1 MRNKGHDSIRI
12 VIADDHAIFRD
23 GLRRLLQTEPTFKVV
38 GEAADGAQ
46 ALQLAS
52 QLVPDILLL
61 DLAMP
66 RMPGLET
73 LRKLKN
79 HSARTR
85 TLLLTAIIDRS
96 EALEALRLGACGVV
110 LKESD
115 PEVLLKSI
123 KAVYAGEY
131 WVGRDTLS
139 DWARSSQEQTS
150 EHGLTSRELEVIA
163 EIRRGKSN
171 KEIALQFSISE
182 ETVKRHLSNIYS
194 KLGVSSRLE
203 LAAFASTHN
212 LA

>member
-1 MRNKGHDSIRI
+1 MPNKGQNSIRI

-38 GEAADGAQ
+38 GEAGDGTQ
-46 ALQLAS
+46 ALQLAI
-52 QLVPDILLL
+52 QLEPDILLL
-61 DLAMP
+61 DVAMP
-66 RMPGLET
+66 KMPGLET

-79 HSARTR
+79 HSVHTR

-96 EALEALRLGACGVV
+96 EALEALRLGAAGVV

-115 PEVLLKSI
+115 PELLLKSI

-139 DWARSSQEQTS
+139 DWARSSQEQIN
-150 EHGLTSRELEVIA
+150 EYGLTSRELEVIA

-171 KEIALQFSISE
+171 KDIGLQFSISE
-182 ETVKRHLSNIYS
+182 ETVKRHLSNVYG

-203 LAAFASTHN
+203 LAAFANTHN
-212 LA
+212 LG